1 MPSTHTST
9 SASTQVQLVRR
20 PQGWPV
26 PEDFRTVTVELPEL
40 GPDQVRVANAFLS
53 VDPYMRGRM
62 NDAESYTPPFALGE
76 TMTGGAVG
84 RVVESTSDAVPVG
97 AAVLHDQGWRDVAQ
111 GEAGR
116 FRVVDDAV
124 PLSSYLGVLGMTA
137 FTAHVGLLQI
147 AQMQPGDVVFVSGA
161 AGAVGSM
168 VGQVARLKGASR
180 VIGSAGSAE
189 KVALVQERYGFDT
202 AFCYKDGPVEEQLR
216 AAAPDGI
223 DVYFDNVG
231 GEHLE
236 AAIGTLNRD
245 GRVALCGAISGYND
259 EEPQPGP
266 RNMMRIIQQGLMLR
280 GFTVGFHQQ
289 HYPAFLADMRGWLDA
304 GQIEFDET
312 VIDGLDH
319 TVDAFLAMMRGET
332 TGKTV
337 VRL

>member
-1 MPSTHTST
+1 MPT
-9 SASTQVQLVRR
+9 STQVQLVRR

-26 PEDFRTVTVELPEL
+26 PEDFRTVTVDLPDL

-62 NDAESYTPPFALGE
+62 NDAESYVAPFALDA

-84 RVVESTSDAVPVG
+84 RVVESTSADVPVG
-97 AAVLHDQGWRDVAQ
+97 AAVTHDLGWRDVAQ
-111 GEAGR
+111 GDAAR
-116 FRVVDDAV
+116 FRVVDDDL
-124 PLSSYLGVLGMTA
+124 PLSAYLGVLGMTA

-147 AQMQPGDVVFVSGA
+147 AQMKPGEVVFVSGA

-168 VGQVARLKGASR
+168 AGQIARLKGASR
-180 VIGSAGSAE
+180 VIGSAGSPA
-189 KVALVQERYGFDT
+189 KVARVRERYGFDA
-202 AFCYKDGPVEEQLR
+202 AFDYKDGHVYRQLR

-231 GEHLE
+231 GVHLE

-259 EEPQPGP
+259 EQAQPGP
-266 RNMMRIIQQGLMLR
+266 RNMARIIQQGLTLR
-280 GFTVGFHQQ
+280 GFTVGFHPQ
-289 HYPAFLADMRGWLDA
+289 HYPAFVADMREWVST
-304 GQIEFDET
+304 GQIAYDET

-319 TVDAFLAMMRGET
+319 AVDAFLAMMRGET
-332 TGKTV
+332 TGKTL